1 MTSLDVTV
9 LLHFHHVSAVYAIP
23 ATAPLGLLA
32 VGCIHQEFIG
42 AQNKKKRIHR
52 QTDKLKILSY
62 ISLVY
67 THLDN
72 VHTRCFKHKKNT
84 GSNNIKQ
91 IITGCD

>member
-42 AQNKKKRIHR
+42 AQNKKKTDT
-52 QTDKLKILSY
+52 QTD
-62 ISLVY
+62 
-67 THLDN
+67 
-72 VHTRCFKHKKNT
+72 RQAE
-84 GSNNIKQ
+84 NIV
-91 IITGCD
+91 IHIPRLHASG